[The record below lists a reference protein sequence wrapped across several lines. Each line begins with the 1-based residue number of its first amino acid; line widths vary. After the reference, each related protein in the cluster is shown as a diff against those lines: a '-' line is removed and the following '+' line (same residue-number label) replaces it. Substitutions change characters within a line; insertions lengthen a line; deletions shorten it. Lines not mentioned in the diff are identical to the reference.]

1 MIAKGLVGEKGRWE
15 MSANGCG
22 LSLWDDRNALE
33 LDSGDGFTTL

>member
-1 MIAKGLVGEKGRWE
+1 MGEKGRWE